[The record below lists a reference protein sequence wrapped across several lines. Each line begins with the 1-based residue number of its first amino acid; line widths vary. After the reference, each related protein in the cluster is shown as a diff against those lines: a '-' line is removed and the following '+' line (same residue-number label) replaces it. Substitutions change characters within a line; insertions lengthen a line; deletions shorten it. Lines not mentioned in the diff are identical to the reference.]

1 MFPASTERLT
11 YCSSAYEAARGAQA
25 LLLLTEWEE
34 FRQLD
39 LLRVRDLMEVP
50 ILVDGRNLFD
60 PDTVRKAGFE
70 YVSMGRDGAAP
81 AGVHTHPGK
90 TTA

>member
-1 MFPASTERLT
+1 V
-11 YCSSAYEAARGAQA
+11 RGAQA

-50 ILVDGRNLFD
+50 ILVDGRNFFD
-60 PDTVRKAGFE
+60 PDAVRKAGFE
-70 YVSMGRDGAAP
+70 YVCMGREGISAADLRAYP
-81 AGVHTHPGK
+81 AK
-90 TTA
+90 TTG